1 MAGYLLILMKS
12 FDKIAMKKLL
22 PFLVLLTTFPLA
34 TWGQG
39 DIPTTKPLEIG
50 RKNNL
55 DALPSN
61 RGTVLRVPS
70 VLDDDLVSKETP
82 IQMLPERQLLQAG
95 YDLKIDPKVGEREKK
110 GSDKHFGDQY
120 LGDFK
125 TNAKFVGIVARD
137 HEYVDGDRVKIY
149 VNGVVV
155 EHNLLLS
162 GAFKGVNVD
171 LVEGFNRLDFEA
183 LNQGSSGP
191 NTAQVVVTDEAGKVL
206 HNNRW
211 NLSTGSKASLIV
223 VKEPSPDEEE
233 EQK

>member
-1 MAGYLLILMKS
+1 MKRLLLLVL
-12 FDKIAMKKLL
+12 IAL
-22 PFLVLLTTFPLA
+22 PFSIKA
-34 TWGQG
+34 QG
-39 DIPTTKPLEIG
+39 DLPTTKPLEIG

-61 RGTVLRVPS
+61 KGTVLRIPS
-70 VLDDDLVSKETP
+70 VLDDDLVSKDNP
-82 IQMLPERQLLQAG
+82 IKMLPDRQLLQAG
-95 YDLKIDPKVGEREKK
+95 HDLKIDPKVGEREKK
-110 GSDKHFGDQY
+110 GSNKHFGDQY

-137 HEYVDGDRVKIY
+137 HEYIDGDRVKIY
-149 VNGVVV
+149 VNGEVV
-155 EHNLLLS
+155 EYNLLLS
-162 GAFKGVNVD
+162 GSFKGINID

-223 VKEPSPDEEE
+223 IKEPNLEEEE
-233 EQK
+233 EQE

>member
-1 MAGYLLILMKS
+1 
-12 FDKIAMKKLL
+12 MKKLL
-22 PFLVLLTTFPLA
+22 LFLLVVSAIPLTTM
-34 TWGQG
+34 GQG

-61 RGTVLRVPS
+61 KGTVLRVPS
-70 VLDDDLVSKETP
+70 VLDNDLVSKETP

-95 YDLKIDPKVGEREKK
+95 HNLKLDPKVGEREKK

-125 TNAKFVGIVARD
+125 TNAKFIGIVARD

-162 GAFKGVNVD
+162 GSFKGVNID
-171 LVEGFNRLDFEA
+171 LAEGFNRLDFEA

-223 VKEPSPDEEE
+223 VKEPSLEEE
-233 EQK
+233 EEEN

>member
-1 MAGYLLILMKS
+1 
-12 FDKIAMKKLL
+12 MKKLL
-22 PFLVLLTTFPLA
+22 LLMVLAVFPLVLM
-34 TWGQG
+34 GQG

-61 RGTVLRVPS
+61 QGTVLRVPS
-70 VLDDDLVSKETP
+70 VLDNDLVSKDKP
-82 IQMLPERQLLQAG
+82 IQMLPDRQLLQAG
-95 YDLKIDPKVGEREKK
+95 HGLKIDPKVGEREKK
-110 GSDKHFGDQY
+110 GSNKHFGDQY

-125 TNAKFVGIVARD
+125 TNAKFIGIVARD

-149 VNGVVV
+149 VNGYVV
-155 EHNLLLS
+155 EHNMLLS
-162 GAFKGVNVD
+162 GSFKGINID

-191 NTAQVVVTDEAGKVL
+191 NTAQVVVTDESGKVL

-223 VKEPSPDEEE
+223 VKEPNLEE
-233 EQK
+233 EQE

>member
-1 MAGYLLILMKS
+1 
-12 FDKIAMKKLL
+12 MKKLL
-22 PFLVLLTTFPLA
+22 LFLLVLTALPFA

-50 RKNNL
+50 RRNNL

-61 RGTVLRVPS
+61 KGTVLRVPS

-95 YDLKIDPKVGEREKK
+95 HNLKIDPKVGEREKK
-110 GSDKHFGDQY
+110 GSNKHFGDQY

-149 VNGVVV
+149 VNGSVV

-223 VKEPSPDEEE
+223 VKEPSLEEE
-233 EQK
+233 EQE

>member
-1 MAGYLLILMKS
+1 MLTLIK
-12 FDKIAMKKLL
+12 FVDQIAMKSYLL
-22 PFLVLLTTFPLA
+22 FILLCGFAFTVSA
-34 TWGQG
+34 QG
-39 DIPTTKPLEIG
+39 DLPTTKPLEIG

-61 RGTVLRVPS
+61 QGTVLRMPS
-70 VLDDDLVSKETP
+70 VLDENLISKERT
-82 IQMLPERQLLQAG
+82 IKMLPERQLLQAG

-110 GSDKHFGDQY
+110 GSNKHFGDQY

-125 TNAKFVGIVARD
+125 TNAKFVGIVCRD

-149 VNGVVV
+149 VNGQVI
-155 EHNLLLS
+155 EYNMLLS

-171 LVEGFNRLDFEA
+171 LAEGFNRLEFEA

-191 NTAQVVVTDEAGKVL
+191 NTAQIVVTDESGKVL

-223 VKEPSPDEEE
+223 VKEAGE
-233 EQK
+233 

>member
-1 MAGYLLILMKS
+1 MKTVVILFALLT
-12 FDKIAMKKLL
+12 L
-22 PFLVLLTTFPLA
+22 PFIS
-34 TWGQG
+34 WGQG
-39 DIPTTKPLEIG
+39 DIPLTKPLEIG
-50 RKNNL
+50 RRNNL

-61 RGTVLRVPS
+61 QGTVLRFPS
-70 VLDDDLVSKETP
+70 VLDNDLISKETP
-82 IQMLPERQLLQAG
+82 IQMLPQRQLLQAG
-95 YDLKIDPKVGEREKK
+95 HDLKIDPKVGEREKR

-125 TNAKFVGIVARD
+125 TNAKFIGIVARD

-149 VNGVVV
+149 VNGVPV
-155 EHNLLLS
+155 EHNMLLS
-162 GAFKGVNVD
+162 GSFKGINID
-171 LVEGFNRLDFEA
+171 LLEGFNRLDFEA

-223 VKEPSPDEEE
+223 VKEPNL
-233 EQK
+233 EQEQE

>member
-1 MAGYLLILMKS
+1 MK
-12 FDKIAMKKLL
+12 AQ
-22 PFLVLLTTFPLA
+22 LVLLALLMLPITIWA
-34 TWGQG
+34 QG

-50 RKNNL
+50 RRNNL

-61 RGTVLRVPS
+61 QGTVLRVPS
-70 VLDDDLVSKETP
+70 VLDNDLISKEKP

-110 GSDKHFGDQY
+110 SSNKHFGDQY

-125 TNAKFVGIVARD
+125 TNAKFIGIVARD

-149 VNGVVV
+149 VNGNVV
-155 EHNLLLS
+155 EHNMLLS
-162 GAFKGVNVD
+162 GSFKGINVD
-171 LVEGFNRLDFEA
+171 LIEGFNRLDFEA

-191 NTAQVVVTDEAGKVL
+191 NTAQVVVTDEAGKVI

-223 VKEPSPDEEE
+223 VKEPNLSEEK
-233 EQK
+233 EQE